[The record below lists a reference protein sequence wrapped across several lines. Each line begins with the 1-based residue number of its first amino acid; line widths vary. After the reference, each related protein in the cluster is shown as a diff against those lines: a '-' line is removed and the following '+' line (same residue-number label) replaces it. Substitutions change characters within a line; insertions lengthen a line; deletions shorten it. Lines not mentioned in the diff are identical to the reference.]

1 MPPVERPQA
10 FGPFVCRDLSLFLM
24 PRILRFALPIAASA
38 ALIVGC
44 GGQDVPTNGVAK
56 IGDTVI
62 TKDQFNH
69 WLNAA
74 AHGSAAP
81 GSTVALPDPPNFT
94 KCVANLQKQP
104 VPKGAKKPTTAQLK
118 TQCKQQYDALK
129 QQVMQFLVSAEWIQQ
144 EAKNQGVKVSNKEV
158 QKQFQDQ
165 KKQSFQKESD
175 YQKFLKNSGMTES
188 DLLFRVKLDVI
199 SNDVRTKVIKGKDKV
214 TNAQIASYYNKNK
227 QRFAQPERRD
237 LQVVLTKTK
246 AKAEAAKKQIE
257 SGQSWAKVAK
267 KYSIDEASKAQGGK
281 LPGVA
286 KGQQEKAFDDAIFSA
301 KKGAITGPIKTQFGY
316 YVFDVSKVTPASQ
329 QSLAQTKETIR
340 NLLKS
345 QNQQKALNA
354 FVAKFRKDY
363 KGKTKCAKAYVI
375 PDCANAPKQKASSTA
390 PASGGSPQV
399 QTTTPQST
407 GTSSTSTE
415 TK

>member
-1 MPPVERPQA
+1 
-10 FGPFVCRDLSLFLM
+10 M
-24 PRILRFALPIAASA
+24 PRILRIALPIAACA
-38 ALIVGC
+38 ALIAGC
-44 GGQDVPTNGVAK
+44 GSDVPTNGVAK

-81 GSTVALPDPPNFT
+81 GSNVTVPDPPNFA
-94 KCVANLQKQP
+94 KCVANQAKQP

-129 QQVMQFLVSAEWIQQ
+129 QQVMQFLVSAEWISQ
-144 EAKNQGVKVSNKEV
+144 EADKQGVKVSDKEV

-165 KKQSFQKESD
+165 KKQSFQKEGD
-175 YQKFLKNSGMTES
+175 YQKFLQNSGMTEQ

-199 SNDVRTKVIKGKDKV
+199 SNDVRTKILKGKDKV
-214 TNAQIASYYNKNK
+214 TDAQIASYYNKNK

-237 LQVVLTKTK
+237 LEVVLTRTK
-246 AKAEAAKKQIE
+246 AKAAAAKAALDG
-257 SGQSWAKVAK
+257 GQKWSSVAK

-286 KGQQEKAFDDAIFSA
+286 KGQQEKAFDSSIFGA
-301 KKGAITGPIKTQFGY
+301 QKGKIVGPVKTQFGY
-316 YVFDVSKVTPASQ
+316 YVFKVDKVTPASQ
-329 QSLAQTKETIR
+329 QTLTQTKETIR

-345 QNQQKALNA
+345 QNQQKALND
-354 FVAKFRKDY
+354 FVKKFRSDY
-363 KGKTKCAKAYVI
+363 KDKTKCAKTYVI
-375 PDCANAPKQKASSTA
+375 PDCSNAPKQKTGST
-390 PASGGSPQV
+390 PASGGAPQ
-399 QTTTPQST
+399 QQAPTQTPQQAPTPTPST
-407 GTSSTSTE
+407 GTTTSGG
-415 TK
+415 

>member
-1 MPPVERPQA
+1 
-10 FGPFVCRDLSLFLM
+10 M
-24 PRILRFALPIAASA
+24 PRILRIALPIAACA
-38 ALIVGC
+38 ALIAGC
-44 GGQDVPTNGVAK
+44 GNDVPTNGVAK

-74 AHGSAAP
+74 AHGSAQP
-81 GSTVALPDPPNFT
+81 GSAVTLPDPPNFT
-94 KCVANLQKQP
+94 KCIANQAKQP

-118 TQCKQQYDALK
+118 TQCQQQYDALK

-144 EAKNQGVKVSNKEV
+144 EAKNEGVKVSDKQV

-165 KKQSFQKESD
+165 KKQSFQKDAD
-175 YQKFLKNSGMTES
+175 YQKFLKNSGMTEA

-214 TNAQIASYYNKNK
+214 TDAQIASYYNKNK

-246 AKAEAAKKQIE
+246 AKAEAAKKALD

-286 KGQQEKAFDDAIFSA
+286 KGQQEKSFDDAIFSA
-301 KKGAITGPIKTQFGY
+301 KKNVITGPVKTQFGY
-316 YVFDVSKVTPASQ
+316 YVFDVTKVTPASQ
-329 QSLAQTKETIR
+329 QTLAQTKETIR

-345 QNQQKALNA
+345 QNQQKALND

-363 KGKTKCAKAYVI
+363 KDKTKCAKAYVI
-375 PDCANAPKQKASSTA
+375 PDCENAPKTSTTA
-390 PASGGSPQV
+390 ATSPGSGGSPQTPV
-399 QTTTPQST
+399 TTAPSSGSTST
-407 GTSSTSTE
+407 GTSTGSGG
-415 TK
+415 

>member
-1 MPPVERPQA
+1 
-10 FGPFVCRDLSLFLM
+10 M
-24 PRILRFALPIAASA
+24 PRILRIALPIAACA
-38 ALIVGC
+38 ALIAGC
-44 GGQDVPTNGVAK
+44 GQDVPTNGVAK

-69 WLNAA
+69 WLSAA

-81 GSTVALPDPPNFT
+81 GSTVTLPDPPNFT
-94 KCVANLQKQP
+94 KCVANLAKQP
-104 VPKGAKKPTTAQLK
+104 VPKGAKKPTQAQLK
-118 TQCKQQYDALK
+118 TQCQQQYNALK

-144 EAKNQGVKVSNKEV
+144 EAKNEGVKVTNQQV

-165 KKQSFQKESD
+165 KKQSFKKDSD
-175 YQKFLKNSGMTES
+175 YQKFLKQSGMTEA

-199 SNDVRTKVIKGKDKV
+199 SNGVRSKIIKGKDKV
-214 TNAQIASYYNKNK
+214 SDAQIASYYNKNK

-237 LQVVLTKTK
+237 LLVVLAKTK
-246 AKAEAAKKQIE
+246 ANAEAAKKAID
-257 SGQSWAKVAK
+257 SGQPWAKVAK

-301 KKGAITGPIKTQFGY
+301 KQKATTGPVKTQFGY
-316 YVFDVSKVTPASQ
+316 YVFQVTNDTPASQ
-329 QSLAQTKETIR
+329 QTLAQTKETIR

-345 QNQQKALNA
+345 QNQQKALNN

-363 KGKTKCAKAYVI
+363 KSKTKCAKAYVI
-375 PDCANAPKQKASSTA
+375 PDCANAPKQKTNTT
-390 PASGGSPQV
+390 PASGGAP
-399 QTTTPQST
+399 QTTAPQTT
-407 GTSSTSTE
+407 GTTTSG
-415 TK
+415 K

>member
-1 MPPVERPQA
+1 
-10 FGPFVCRDLSLFLM
+10 M
-24 PRILRFALPIAASA
+24 PRILRIALPIAACA
-38 ALIVGC
+38 VLIAGC
-44 GGQDVPTNGVAK
+44 GSDVPTDGVAK

-81 GSTVALPDPPNFT
+81 GSNVTVPDPPNFA
-94 KCVANLQKQP
+94 KCVANQAKQP

-129 QQVMQFLVSAEWIQQ
+129 QQVMQFLVSAAWIQA
-144 EAKNQGVKVSNKEV
+144 EADKQGVQVSDKEV

-165 KKQSFQKESD
+165 KKQSFQKDED
-175 YQKFLKNSGMTES
+175 YKKFLQSSGMTEA

-199 SNDVRTKVIKGKDKV
+199 SNDVRNKIIKGKDKV
-214 TNAQIASYYNKNK
+214 TDAQIASYYNKNK

-237 LQVVLTKTK
+237 LNVVLTRTK
-246 AKAEAAKKQIE
+246 AKAAAAKQALDG
-257 SGQSWAKVAK
+257 GQSWASVAK

-286 KGQQEKAFDDAIFSA
+286 KGQQEKSFDEAIFSA
-301 KKGAITGPIKTQFGY
+301 KKGDIVGPVKTQFGY
-316 YVFDVSKVTPASQ
+316 YVFDVTKTTPASQ

-345 QNQQKALNA
+345 QNQQKALND
-354 FVAKFRKDY
+354 FVKKFRTDY
-363 KGKTKCAKAYVI
+363 KDKTKCAKAYVI
-375 PDCANAPKQKASSTA
+375 PDCSNAPKTKTTPT
-390 PASGGSPQV
+390 PASGQAPQ
-399 QTTTPQST
+399 QQAPTQTPTPQQAPTTGTTTS
-407 GTSSTSTE
+407 GG
-415 TK
+415 

>member
-1 MPPVERPQA
+1 
-10 FGPFVCRDLSLFLM
+10 M
-24 PRILRFALPIAASA
+24 PRILRTALPIVACA
-38 ALIVGC
+38 ALIAGC
-44 GGQDVPTNGVAK
+44 GSDVPTNGVAK

-81 GSTVALPDPPNFT
+81 GSNVTVPDPPNFT
-94 KCVANLQKQP
+94 RCVANQAKQP

-144 EAKNQGVKVSNKEV
+144 EADKQGVKVSDKEV

-165 KKQSFQKESD
+165 KKQSFQKEDD
-175 YQKFLKNSGMTES
+175 YQKFLKNSGMTEA

-199 SNDVRTKVIKGKDKV
+199 SNDVRNKIIKGKDNV
-214 TNAQIASYYNKNK
+214 TDAQVASYYNKNK
-227 QRFAQPERRD
+227 ERFAQPERRD
-237 LQVVLTKTK
+237 LLVVLTRTK
-246 AKAEAAKKQIE
+246 AKADAAKAALDG
-257 SGQSWAKVAK
+257 GQKWATVAK

-286 KGQQEKAFDDAIFSA
+286 KGQQEKAFDDAIFNA
-301 KKGAITGPIKTQFGY
+301 KKGVTTGPVKTQFGY
-316 YVFDVSKVTPASQ
+316 YVFQVQKVTPASQ
-329 QSLAQTKETIR
+329 QTLAQTKETIK

-345 QNQQKALNA
+345 QNQQKALND
-354 FVAKFRKDY
+354 FVKKFRTDY
-363 KGKTKCAKAYVI
+363 KDKTKCAKPYVI
-375 PDCANAPKQKASSTA
+375 PDCSNAPKQKTTST
-390 PASGGSPQV
+390 PASGQAP
-399 QTTTPQST
+399 QTTTPAPQQAPST
-407 GTSSTSTE
+407 GTTTSGG
-415 TK
+415 

>member
-1 MPPVERPQA
+1 
-10 FGPFVCRDLSLFLM
+10 M
-24 PRILRFALPIAASA
+24 PRILRTALPIAACA
-38 ALIVGC
+38 ALIAGC
-44 GGQDVPTNGVAK
+44 GADVPANGVAK

-81 GSTVALPDPPNFT
+81 GQKIVVPDPPNFT
-94 KCVANLQKQP
+94 KCVANQAKQP

-129 QQVMQFLVSAEWIQQ
+129 QQVMQFLVSSEWIQQ
-144 EAKNQGVKVSNKEV
+144 EADNLNVKVSNKEV

-165 KKQSFQKESD
+165 KKQSFQKDSD
-175 YQKFLKNSGMTES
+175 YKKFLQNSGMTEA

-199 SNDVRTKVIKGKDKV
+199 SNNVRTKVVKGKDKV
-214 TNAQIASYYNKNK
+214 TDAQISSYYNKNK

-237 LQVVLTKTK
+237 LLVVLTRTK
-246 AKAEAAKKQIE
+246 AKADQAKAALDA
-257 SGQSWAKVAK
+257 GQKWATVAK

-286 KGQQEKAFDDAIFSA
+286 KGQQEKSFDDAIFGA
-301 KKGAITGPIKTQFGY
+301 KKGVITGPVKTQFGY
-316 YVFDVSKVTPASQ
+316 YVFEVSKVTPASQ

-345 QNQQKALNA
+345 QNQQKALND
-354 FVAKFRKDY
+354 FVTRFRKDY

-375 PDCANAPKQKASSTA
+375 PDCSNAPKQKTQTTPA
-390 PASGGSPQV
+390 PGGSPQT
-399 QTTTPQST
+399 QSTTPQPT
-407 GTSSTSTE
+407 GTTT
-415 TK
+415 TQK

>member
-1 MPPVERPQA
+1 
-10 FGPFVCRDLSLFLM
+10 M
-24 PRILRFALPIAASA
+24 PRILRIALPIAACA
-38 ALIVGC
+38 ALIAGC
-44 GGQDVPTNGVAK
+44 GSDVPTNGVAK

-81 GSTVALPDPPNFT
+81 GSNVTVPDPPNFA
-94 KCVANLQKQP
+94 KCVANQAKQP
-104 VPKGAKKPTTAQLK
+104 VPKGAKKPTNAQLK

-129 QQVMQFLVSAEWIQQ
+129 QQVMQFLVSAAWIQA
-144 EAKNQGVKVSNKEV
+144 EADKQGVQVSDKEV

-165 KKQSFQKESD
+165 KKQSFQKDED
-175 YQKFLKNSGMTES
+175 YKKFLQSSGMTEA

-199 SNDVRTKVIKGKDKV
+199 SNDVRNKIIKGKDKV
-214 TNAQIASYYNKNK
+214 TDAQIASYYNKNK

-237 LQVVLTKTK
+237 LNVVLTRTK
-246 AKAEAAKKQIE
+246 AKAAAAKQALDG
-257 SGQSWAKVAK
+257 GQSWASVAK

-286 KGQQEKAFDDAIFSA
+286 KGQQEKSFDEAIFSA
-301 KKGAITGPIKTQFGY
+301 KKGDIVGPVKTQFGY
-316 YVFDVSKVTPASQ
+316 YVFDVTKTTPASQ

-345 QNQQKALNA
+345 QNQQKALND
-354 FVAKFRKDY
+354 FVKKFRTDY
-363 KGKTKCAKAYVI
+363 KDKTKCAKAYVI
-375 PDCANAPKQKASSTA
+375 PDCRNAPKTKTTPT
-390 PASGGSPQV
+390 PASGQAPQ
-399 QTTTPQST
+399 QQAPTQTPTPQQAPTTGTTTS
-407 GTSSTSTE
+407 GG
-415 TK
+415 